1 MAGSGVMRAATLA
14 AVLSL
19 PAPAVGAIAGGAPA
33 AIAGAATETPAAP
46 APKAQA
52 GRALPSAGVVAST
65 TGAKAPAT
73 AAAPRSTPGRGT
85 RSGSNPA
92 ASPLAAAASAEPS
105 SAGTSR
111 GGRSPA
117 GSAPIAVIPSSTA
130 PAKAPAPTPPRRVV
144 SVNLCTDQIAMALA
158 APGQLVS
165 VSHLAREPQS
175 SAMVAEAQRFPV
187 NHGRAEE
194 VYLLAPD
201 LVLAGGYGGASVA
214 LLHRL
219 GVPVVEVPPPNS
231 LEDARAAIAQVGAA
245 LGREAEAAAM
255 LADFDTRLAALSLPT
270 GGDRPLAAT
279 WGPNGYSSGGATLAG
294 DVLRAAG
301 FSLLADRLGMQ
312 GSGYITLESLVMA
325 DPALIVTGTPY
336 PGASRAEE
344 IVTHP
349 ALSSLSGRVVH
360 VPDPLWTCPTPRL
373 LDALALLAA
382 EARIAATRGAP

>member
-1 MAGSGVMRAATLA
+1 MPPPVVPRGSGWKPGGRSVVEICAMAGIRMVRAVALVVTLA
-14 AVLSL
+14 LPVPAVA
-19 PAPAVGAIAGGAPA
+19 APAVAAGTDALAVSSA
-33 AIAGAATETPAAP
+33 AFAHSSQPD
-46 APKAQA
+46 
-52 GRALPSAGVVAST
+52 
-65 TGAKAPAT
+65 
-73 AAAPRSTPGRGT
+73 
-85 RSGSNPA
+85 
-92 ASPLAAAASAEPS
+92 ASA
-105 SAGTSR
+105 
-111 GGRSPA
+111 
-117 GSAPIAVIPSSTA
+117 
-130 PAKAPAPTPPRRVV
+130 PPRRVV

-175 SAMVAEAQRFPV
+175 SAMVAEAQHFPIT
-187 NHGRAEE
+187 HGRAEE

-219 GVPVVEVPPPNS
+219 GVRVVEVPPPNS

-245 LGREAEAAAM
+245 LGREAAAAAM
-255 LADFDTRLAALSLPT
+255 LADFAARLAALALPT

-325 DPALIVTGTPY
+325 DPALIVTGRPY

-344 IVTHP
+344 VVTHP
-349 ALSSLSGRVVH
+349 ALSSLSGRLVH

-382 EARIAATRGAP
+382 EARLVAGHHAGATP

>member
-1 MAGSGVMRAATLA
+1 MAGIRMVRAVALVATLA
-14 AVLSL
+14 L
-19 PAPAVGAIAGGAPA
+19 PVPAV
-33 AIAGAATETPAAP
+33 AAP
-46 APKAQA
+46 AMAA
-52 GRALPSAGVVAST
+52 GTDALAVSSAAFAHSSQ
-65 TGAKAPAT
+65 PD
-73 AAAPRSTPGRGT
+73 
-85 RSGSNPA
+85 
-92 ASPLAAAASAEPS
+92 ASA
-105 SAGTSR
+105 
-111 GGRSPA
+111 
-117 GSAPIAVIPSSTA
+117 
-130 PAKAPAPTPPRRVV
+130 PPRRVV

-245 LGREAEAAAM
+245 LGREPEAAAM
-255 LADFDTRLAALSLPT
+255 LADFDARLAALSLPT

-382 EARIAATRGAP
+382 EARLAAGHHARGAP